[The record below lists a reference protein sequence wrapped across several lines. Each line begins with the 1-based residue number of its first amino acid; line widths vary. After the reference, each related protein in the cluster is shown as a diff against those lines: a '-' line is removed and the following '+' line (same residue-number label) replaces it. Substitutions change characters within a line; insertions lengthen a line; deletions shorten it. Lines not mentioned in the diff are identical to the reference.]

1 MKPEEYKNLVLGI
14 TEKDEGARILQ
25 GLVYLLKEY
34 ASEEA
39 LTKNFV
45 ALQGEGKEEE
55 CKDLLKTLHH
65 KRVFGIGPYD
75 EYICPAGHEKDFE
88 EIALD
93 YLKAQPKLSAIVK
106 AEVDAGNNAALTMIE
121 LMLKMST
128 HGLPGV
134 TQYEFIKA
142 DISDMFSPEVFQALE
157 TDFIA
162 KNLCVYGQ
170 RAPRHEFLWLYHQTD
185 DERKAA
191 QDMLIEFREKEL
203 YKMPQIKEFEGLIGE
218 VIAESQQEQKAK
230 KEGLAHWAEFSQ
242 EQVDAVSAH
251 FSGFTMD
258 EDFVVLNANLYV
270 DRDTLHLV
278 ITDKLSRYVIREW
291 KDQPVVFVTEKLPKC
306 VQNLSRVFEDAYPC
320 YEERKLAI
328 VVPNEVAYANF
339 DQKLFSRLI
348 ARLGIEKC
356 LEF

>member
-203 YKMPQIKEFEGLIGE
+203 YKMTRIKEFERLIGE

-230 KEGLAHWAEFSQ
+230 KEGLDHWAAFSQ

-258 EDFVVLNANLYV
+258 EDFVVLNGNLYV

-306 VQNLSRVFEDAYPC
+306 VQNLSRVFEEAYPC